1 MIVCEIQIQTFHFRA
16 ISLNAL
22 VGNIGGYVGLLMG
35 VSIAQIPHLLLH
47 IRDYLNL
54 SLKRWIN
61 SNDTNN

>member
-1 MIVCEIQIQTFHFRA
+1 MIVQFFHFRA
-16 ISLNAL
+16 ITLNAL

-35 VSIAQIPHLLLH
+35 VSIAQIPYLFLH

-54 SLKRWIN
+54 SLKRWIK

>member
-16 ISLNAL
+16 ITLKAL

-35 VSIAQIPHLLLH
+35 VSIAQIPYLFLH

-54 SLKRWIN
+54 SLKRWIK